1 MNFTHTYYGWVQEDA
16 RLIAPYLIKLNSCG
30 MIVKEAYPYLRDR
43 ADAGQRLAKEL
54 RNYQQEEP
62 LVFAIPRGGVPVA
75 FEVAKALGCRLDI
88 IITRKIPIP
97 SNPEAGYGAVTEDG
111 VIVLNEP
118 LVKSLNYTEVLIK
131 RHAEEIKS
139 EIRRRNSVYRAKL
152 PMLSVE
158 GKTAIIIDDGLA
170 SGFTMIAAIKSLRQ
184 RKAAKVVVAVPV
196 ASAGAWR
203 LIKALADDIIS
214 LIIADTHYFAVA
226 SFYQHWYNLNDEEVL
241 DLLEEYT
248 KSWSAAS
255 R

>member
-1 MNFTHTYYGWVQEDA
+1 
-16 RLIAPYLIKLNSCG
+16 

-54 RNYQQEEP
+54 RHYQQEEP
-62 LVFAIPRGGVPVA
+62 LVLAIPRGGVPVA
-75 FEVAKALGCRLDI
+75 FQVAKALGCQLDL

-118 LVKSLNYTEVLIK
+118 LVKSLNYTDVLIK

-139 EIRRRNSVYRAKL
+139 EIKRRNSLYRTKL
-152 PMLSVE
+152 PLLSVE

-170 SGFTMIAAIKSLRQ
+170 SGFTMMAAIKSIRQ

-196 ASAGAWR
+196 ASAGAWN
-203 LIKALADDIIS
+203 LIKPLADDIIS
-214 LIIADTHYFAVA
+214 LIIADTRYFAVA
-226 SFYQHWYNLNDEEVL
+226 SFYQHWYDLDDEEVIE
-241 DLLEEYT
+241 LLEEFT
-248 KSWSAAS
+248 KKPSS
-255 R
+255 RE